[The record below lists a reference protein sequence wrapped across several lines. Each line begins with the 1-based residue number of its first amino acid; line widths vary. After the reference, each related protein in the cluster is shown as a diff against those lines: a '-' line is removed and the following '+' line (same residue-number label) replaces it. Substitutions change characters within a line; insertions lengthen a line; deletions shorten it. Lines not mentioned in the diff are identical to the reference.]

1 MHTSPL
7 PVDSDT
13 GEVRS
18 SQCGQRRVAQS
29 APDMDGLHGFR
40 HVVYA
45 HDMRTLLHCLIGYFA
60 SWIVVAT
67 IGMVSAM
74 YR

>member
-29 APDMDGLHGFR
+29 APDMDGLNRFGDIVHAD
-40 HVVYA
+40 YLNA
-45 HDMRTLLHCLIGYFA
+45 LLHRFH
-60 SWIVVAT
+60 
-67 IGMVSAM
+67 
-74 YR
+74 RKEH